1 MKNPTVLLT
10 QKLSLV
16 NYIAPVTEVDIVSQ
30 VIDGIRMAFFISSDR
45 AGFTY
50 LRPVNDA
57 EELARF
63 GQRR

>member
-1 MKNPTVLLT
+1 MKNPTALLT

-16 NYIAPVTEVDIVSQ
+16 NHIVPVTEVDVVRQ
-30 VIDGIRMAFFISSDR
+30 VIDGIRMTFFISSDR
-45 AGFTY
+45 AGFTS